1 MVPPEDVGNAVTLYS
16 ALVNSSRILGPTV
29 AGALVITAGFGWC
42 FALDAATYL
51 AVLAALWMMRTNELR
66 LVEVTPRGKGQVRAG
81 LRYVRSVPDLW
92 LPFVML
98 AVVGTLSYNFTVVF
112 PLFVERTL
120 HGTDASYTLVYA
132 LFSVGALV
140 GAFVVADRRTVRVHD
155 VVVGAAAFGV
165 TMLVMAAAPTVAVTL
180 PIVAVLGFTSITFMT
195 AITAIVQIRADP
207 RMHGRVLALQTVL
220 LIGTT
225 PIGGPVMGAV
235 ADAGGARIPLVVG
248 GIAGLGAALF
258 GFLAGRTQPNEEG
271 LPSSPPLDQDPSE
284 VALG

>member
-1 MVPPEDVGNAVTLYS
+1 
-16 ALVNSSRILGPTV
+16 VNSSRIFGPTV
-29 AGALVITAGFGWC
+29 AGALVISAGFGWC
-42 FALDAATYL
+42 FALDAVTYL
-51 AVLAALWMMRTNELR
+51 AVLAALWMIRTSELR
-66 LVEVTPRGKGQVRAG
+66 LVEVTPRGKGKVRAG

-120 HGTDASYTLVYA
+120 HGNDASYTLVYA
-132 LFSVGALV
+132 VFSVGALL
-140 GAFVVADRRTVRVHD
+140 GALVVADRRTVRVHD

-165 TMLVMAAAPTVAVTL
+165 TMLVMSAAPSVAITL
-180 PIVAVLGFTSITFMT
+180 PIVALLGFASIAFMT

-225 PIGGPVMGAV
+225 PIGGPIMGAV

-248 GIAGLGAALF
+248 GIAALGAALF
-258 GFLAGRTQPNEEG
+258 GLVAGRTPVEG
-271 LPSSPPLDQDPSE
+271 AHPASPVVDQDATE
-284 VALG
+284 VAIG